1 MPLSLVIT
9 VRVSPLSICFAVTP
23 TPGTNPPLASC
34 TTPDM
39 VAENSCPNTRP
50 FPDTI
55 NAIIPATKATA
66 QRPLPLWLTMISAF
80 LSVPTDETE
89 HRSQRGFRLAQR
101 DTTSVS
107 RIDSVSI
114 AWVYK
119 AAKCVCI
126 SGAGGIAGTN
136 SGEGRSA
143 LRRSEVNELK
153 RHPLPLG
160 EGGAKRKRDSAR
172 LKRRAKPQE
181 KVRVSRFDRHRDW
194 SQPVAYLN

>member
-1 MPLSLVIT
+1 MLRCNTHSRHQSTIGVVHDPRHGRREFLPKHQAVSRYDQCNYPCYERCHRTRTSPSLAYHDPRLSFGFEG
-9 VRVSPLSICFAVTP
+9 RDGTP
-23 TPGTNPPLASC
+23 TL
-34 TTPDM
+34 
-39 VAENSCPNTRP
+39 
-50 FPDTI
+50 
-55 NAIIPATKATA
+55 
-66 QRPLPLWLTMISAF
+66 
-80 LSVPTDETE
+80 
-89 HRSQRGFRLAQR
+89 RGFRLAQR

-119 AAKCVCI
+119 AAKGVCI

-153 RHPLPLG
+153 RRPLPLG